1 MTDTGEKPSIDEPVK
16 IVPPDDF
23 PVEWDSPEEAGLL
36 WSWDNFHAPTPPS
49 PMSTSFGEFTRK
61 GSEAANRT
69 FGREPGRSC
78 RKFVNGYPYSVVEP
92 GSGGDRDDFKQKLA
106 DAAASLEK
114 RWVEEFLPEL
124 EADIAEMKAVD
135 LDSLSDDRVM
145 AHVDYVLQKA
155 NRHWEIHFLVVF
167 PVHAAMDRL
176 KETYEKL
183 VGEGAGEEVY
193 ALVDST
199 DTMTMEVNRALARLG
214 MSARSSG
221 VVSADILAGL
231 DVNQTIKQLRESAE
245 GRRWLAEFDSFMDA
259 YGYRPSGY
267 DMRFK
272 TWREDPSF
280 VFVNVRG
287 HISADREALAEG
299 NDTAARV
306 RVEERVDAALDGLD
320 EPGEEIRAEFDER
333 LARVREVWHLKE
345 DHGFYIDQASSCL
358 VRMAIAEL
366 GRRLA
371 RKGVIDDGED
381 VFFLELGEASK
392 AMSGL
397 TPMQDVVS
405 ERAAR
410 IEAWSELSPVRF
422 LGTIPTEN
430 PPKEAIA
437 QVRMAEDGDESRALE
452 GQPAS
457 AGRASGPARVVI
469 TPAQF
474 GKVKQGD
481 VLVCRSTSPTWTPLF
496 SIVCALVS
504 EAGGVL
510 SHPAIIAREHG
521 LPAVVGVIGATDL
534 IVDGQFVEVDGDSG
548 VVRISGVSGNSGGEQ
563 R

>member
-1 MTDTGEKPSIDEPVK
+1 MTDKGTNPSPGEPVR
-16 IVPPDDF
+16 IIPPDDF

-36 WSWDNFHAPTPPS
+36 WSWDNFHAPAPPT
-49 PMSTSFGEFTRK
+49 PMSTTISEITRR
-61 GSEAANRT
+61 GSDAANRA
-69 FGREPGRSC
+69 FGREPGPAR
-78 RKFVNGYPYSVVEP
+78 RKFINGYPYWVVEP
-92 GSGGDRDDFKQKLA
+92 RRAGNGGEFKQRLA
-106 DAAASLEK
+106 DAIGSLEK
-114 RWVEEFLPEL
+114 RWVTEFLPEL
-124 EADIAEMKAVD
+124 EADLAEMKAVD
-135 LDSLSDDRVM
+135 LDSLSDDGVV
-145 AHVDYVLQKA
+145 AHVDFVLQKA
-155 NRHWEIHFLVVF
+155 NRHWEIHFLVVS

-176 KETYEKL
+176 KEAYEKL
-183 VGEGAGEEVY
+183 VGEGAGEEAH
-193 ALVDST
+193 ALVDSKG
-199 DTMTMEVNRALARLG
+199 TMTMEVNRALERLG
-214 MSARSSG
+214 RSARSSG
-221 VVSADILAGL
+221 VVSAVILSGL
-231 DVNQTIKQLRESAE
+231 DANQTITQLQESVG

-259 YGYRPSGY
+259 YGYRPPGY

-280 VFVNVRG
+280 VFVNIRG
-287 HISADREALAEG
+287 HLDGAGEKPAGGGNAGERARIEERVAAALAE
-299 NDTAARV
+299 R
-306 RVEERVDAALDGLD
+306 EEM
-320 EPGEEIRAEFDER
+320 RAEFEER
-333 LARVREVWHLKE
+333 LAQVREVWHLKE
-345 DHGFYIDQASSCL
+345 DHGFYIDQASSSL

-371 RKGVIDDGED
+371 RKGVIRDGED
-381 VFFLELGEASK
+381 VFFLELGEATR
-392 AMSGL
+392 AMGEL

-422 LGTIPTEN
+422 LGTIPAED
-430 PPKEAIA
+430 PPEEATA
-437 QVRMAEDGDESRALE
+437 QVRMAKGADESRALE
-452 GQPAS
+452 GQAAS
-457 AGRASGPARVVI
+457 AGRAYGPARVVI

-534 IVDGQFVEVDGDSG
+534 IVDDQFVEVDGDSG
-548 VVRISGVSGNSGGEQ
+548 VVRISGVSGITGGEQ